1 MARFKTSLEKMLAA
15 NIRQMNK
22 FVEFAENEALKSVEK
37 DAEKVVEIE
46 KDRLYSGKTYT
57 GESIKPEYAPRT
69 VQIKTLKGQPT
80 DRVTTRDTG
89 YFHSRLELQVSK
101 SLVTFTS
108 DDGVQI
114 YLEKK
119 YDNLMGLSEE
129 SKELMITDI
138 INRVNPKL
146 FKKLLQPRYL

>member
-15 NIRQMNK
+15 NIRQMGSFVA
-22 FVEFAENEALKSVEK
+22 FVEKESLKSVEK
-37 DAEKVVEIE
+37 DADKVVEIE
-46 KDRLYSGKTYT
+46 KDRLFSGKTYT
-57 GESIKPEYAPRT
+57 GESIVPEYAPRT
-69 VQIKTLKGQPT
+69 VQIKTKKGQPT

-101 SLVTFTS
+101 SIVTFTS

-119 YDNLMGLSEE
+119 YDNLMGLSEK
-129 SKELMITDI
+129 SKELIIQDI

-146 FKKLLQPRYL
+146 FKKLLQPRFL

>member
-15 NIRQMNK
+15 NIKQMNK
-22 FVEFAENEALKSVEK
+22 FVDFAEKEALKSVEK
-37 DAEKVVEIE
+37 DAPKVVDIE
-46 KDRLYSGKTYT
+46 RERLFDGKTYT
-57 GESIKPEYAPRT
+57 GESITPEYAQST
-69 VQIKTLKGQPT
+69 VNIKTKKAQPT

-101 SLVTFTS
+101 SVVTFTS

-119 YDNLMGLSEE
+119 YDNLMGLTEE

-146 FKKLLQPRYL
+146 FKKLLQSRYL